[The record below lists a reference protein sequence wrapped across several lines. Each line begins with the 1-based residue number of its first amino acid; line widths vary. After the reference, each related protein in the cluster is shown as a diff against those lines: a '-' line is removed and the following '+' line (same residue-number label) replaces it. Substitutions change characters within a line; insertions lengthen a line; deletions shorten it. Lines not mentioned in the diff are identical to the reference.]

1 MKRNVNVF
9 IGVVLCAVLGGCFW
23 WLASADEG
31 DQWSPNEI
39 YSEVHRT
46 SAGGFSHTHASSVSS
61 NNGGVA
67 LTLSS
72 PSATFRRRTSSIYAG
87 AHTGASYAPL
97 ASSPLASSP
106 LTYGAA
112 PGAGLHLT
120 SSAEIKSFGGGG
132 NGGAAMSYSQSPI
145 ANRQSNSGLSNPS
158 LQGGA
163 GVGSISPIA
172 YSTARRGEMSS
183 ATGDNPV
190 QMMAE
195 QPTMA
200 MTSTAGM
207 ANGFYG
213 GYSAMDY
220 SSTTTYSSTSDYGQY
235 TGMFGGGSRMG
246 IRGRQNGNGS
256 TGNAWWVWLDAWLAT
271 NGSGIGSGTDL
282 GNGYWSDYYF
292 NEQALQNAYYDFIN
306 NYWNPVMGGD
316 ESSFPYEE
324 WKAWFFKT
332 LGEQGHYEYNGH
344 NYYWV
349 PVGDMLPL
357 LLLALLYVL
366 FLAVKSSTSLLK
378 TERSE

>member
-46 SAGGFSHTHASSVSS
+46 SAGSFSHTHASSVSS

-87 AHTGASYAPL
+87 AYSGAATMPL
-97 ASSPLASSP
+97 TSNLSP

-112 PGAGLHLT
+112 PGAGLYTT

-132 NGGAAMSYSQSPI
+132 NGGAAMGGAIS
-145 ANRQSNSGLSNPS
+145 NDRSNSGLSNPS
-158 LQGGA
+158 LQG

-183 ATGDNPV
+183 AAGDDLAMMAAENPV
-190 QMMAE
+190 
-195 QPTMA
+195 MA

-220 SSTTTYSSTSDYGQY
+220 SSTATYSSTSDYGQY

-292 NEQALQNAYYDFIN
+292 NEQALENAYNDFIN

-332 LGEQGHYEYNGH
+332 LGEQGHYQYNGH
-344 NYYWV
+344 NYYWA
-349 PVGDMLPL
+349 PVGDILPL

>member
-87 AHTGASYAPL
+87 AYGGASYAPL
-97 ASSPLASSP
+97 ASSPMGGAS
-106 LTYGAA
+106 
-112 PGAGLHLT
+112 GAGLHLT

-132 NGGAAMSYSQSPI
+132 NGGAAMGGAIS
-145 ANRQSNSGLSNPS
+145 NGRSNSGSFSPS
-158 LQGGA
+158 LQGGV
-163 GVGSISPIA
+163 GVGSLSPIA
-172 YSTARRGEMSS
+172 YSIARRGSMSS
-183 ATGDNPV
+183 GAGDDPV

-220 SSTTTYSSTSDYGQY
+220 SSTATYSSTSDYGQY
-235 TGMFGGGSRMG
+235 TGMFGTGRQGV
-246 IRGRQNGNGS
+246 RGRQNGNGS

-292 NEQALQNAYYDFIN
+292 NEQALENAYYDFIN
-306 NYWNPVMGGD
+306 NYWNPVMGGY
-316 ESSFPYEE
+316 ENSFPYEE

-332 LGEQGHYEYNGH
+332 LGEQGHYQYNGH

-366 FLAVKSSTSLLK
+366 FLAVKSKSSTSLLK
-378 TERSE
+378 TKN

>member
-106 LTYGAA
+106 MGGAS
-112 PGAGLHLT
+112 GAGLHLT

-145 ANRQSNSGLSNPS
+145 ANRQSNSGSFSPS
-158 LQGGA
+158 LQGGV

-190 QMMAE
+190 QMMA
-195 QPTMA
+195 
-200 MTSTAGM
+200 
-207 ANGFYG
+207 
-213 GYSAMDY
+213 
-220 SSTTTYSSTSDYGQY
+220 
-235 TGMFGGGSRMG
+235 
-246 IRGRQNGNGS
+246 
-256 TGNAWWVWLDAWLAT
+256 
-271 NGSGIGSGTDL
+271 
-282 GNGYWSDYYF
+282 
-292 NEQALQNAYYDFIN
+292 
-306 NYWNPVMGGD
+306 
-316 ESSFPYEE
+316 
-324 WKAWFFKT
+324 
-332 LGEQGHYEYNGH
+332 
-344 NYYWV
+344 
-349 PVGDMLPL
+349 
-357 LLLALLYVL
+357 
-366 FLAVKSSTSLLK
+366 
-378 TERSE
+378 

>member
-87 AHTGASYAPL
+87 AHTGAATMPL
-97 ASSPLASSP
+97 TSNLSP

-112 PGAGLHLT
+112 PGAGLYTT

-220 SSTTTYSSTSDYGQY
+220 SSTATYSSTSDYAQY
-235 TGMFGGGSRMG
+235 TGMFGTGRQNV
-246 IRGRQNGNGS
+246 RGRQNINPWDS
-256 TGNAWWVWLDAWLAT
+256 WLSWLYDNETGNWGTGTEDENGNWIYTYTEDQLRAAYEAWAATFGQSWGPKPPSFEAWLEWMQ
-271 NGSGIGSGTDL
+271 SG
-282 GNGYWSDYYF
+282 GNDGYMY
-292 NEQALQNAYYDFIN
+292 
-306 NYWNPVMGGD
+306 GD
-316 ESSFPYEE
+316 NTYRF
-324 WKAWFFKT
+324 
-332 LGEQGHYEYNGH
+332 L
-344 NYYWV
+344 
-349 PVGDMLPL
+349 PVGDIVPL

-366 FLAVKSSTSLLK
+366 FLVVKSSTSLLK

>member
-72 PSATFRRRTSSIYAG
+72 PSATFRRRTSSMYAG
-87 AHTGASYAPL
+87 AYSGASYAPL

-106 LTYGAA
+106 MGGAS
-112 PGAGLHLT
+112 GAGLYTT

-132 NGGAAMSYSQSPI
+132 NGGAAMGGAIS
-145 ANRQSNSGLSNPS
+145 NGRSNSGSFSPS
-158 LQGGA
+158 LQGGV

-213 GYSAMDY
+213 SYSAMDY
-220 SSTTTYSSTSDYGQY
+220 SSTATYSSTSDYGQY
-235 TGMFGGGSRMG
+235 TGMFGTGRQGV
-246 IRGRQNGNGS
+246 RGRQNLGNVEDTWLNWLALNGS
-256 TGNAWWVWLDAWLAT
+256 SYGTYDESTQTWYLDANALRSAWEAFCATWNEGMGKKPTWDEWLAWFQ
-271 NGSGIGSGTDL
+271 GSE
-282 GNGYWSDYYF
+282 GN
-292 NEQALQNAYYDFIN
+292 
-306 NYWNPVMGGD
+306 
-316 ESSFPYEE
+316 PYE
-324 WKAWFFKT
+324 WADGSKP
-332 LGEQGHYEYNGH
+332 L
-344 NYYWV
+344 YYTYV
-349 PVGDMLPL
+349 PVGNILPL
-357 LLLALLYVL
+357 LFFALIYVVIL
-366 FLAVKSSTSLLK
+366 FVKRNKIVQL
-378 TERSE
+378 